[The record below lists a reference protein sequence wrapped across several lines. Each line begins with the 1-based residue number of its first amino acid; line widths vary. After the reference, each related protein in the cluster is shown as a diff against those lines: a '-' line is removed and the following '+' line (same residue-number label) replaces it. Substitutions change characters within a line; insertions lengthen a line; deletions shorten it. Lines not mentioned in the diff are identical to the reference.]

1 MTDSEEETLQENTNE
16 AAATAGAKL
25 RAARERK
32 GLTLEQVASETR
44 ISRRHLE
51 SLETG
56 NLEDM
61 PGRTY
66 VVGFARTYAKTV
78 GLNQEEIVGL
88 VREELDETEANERYD
103 QQTRRTFEPGDPSR
117 APGGRLLY
125 FSLFAVVILLVGI
138 FFAARALFAPAAE
151 IPSLVEQ
158 QREEEAQA
166 AAERQAEQQVDQPQ
180 EAAAAEPSGPV
191 VFTAEGETW
200 VRFYDEEGRVLQE
213 GTMREGDTFTV
224 PADAVNPQIITGRP
238 DRLAITIGDRPVRKL
253 STEVETLTDVPIS
266 ADALLARTGGVTTI
280 GFGLGSP
287 AAQEPETA
295 ESTVTSI
302 QPRAAPAPAPAP
314 ASRPTA
320 TTAPSPTPQRS
331 ATPTA
336 TQATR
341 TPAATASRAPTA
353 TPTPSPAATAPPRA
367 EPAEPQDGGVSPEPQ

>member
-1 MTDSEEETLQENTNE
+1 MTDSEEETLQETTNE

-56 NLEDM
+56 SLEDM

-78 GLNQEEIVGL
+78 GLDQEEIVGL

-103 QQTRRTFEPGDPSR
+103 QQSRRTFEPGDPSR

-158 QREEEAQA
+158 QQEEEAEAAAIRQA
-166 AAERQAEQQVDQPQ
+166 AQQVDQPQ
-180 EAAAAEPSGPV
+180 EAAAEEPSGPV

-213 GTMREGDTFTV
+213 GTMQEGETFTV

-287 AAQEPETA
+287 AAPGPETA
-295 ESTVTSI
+295 GATASAVE
-302 QPRAAPAPAPAP
+302 PRAAPAPRPATSTSTP
-314 ASRPTA
+314 AARM
-320 TTAPSPTPQRS
+320 
-331 ATPTA
+331 
-336 TQATR
+336 
-341 TPAATASRAPTA
+341 PAATASRAPAA

>member
-1 MTDSEEETLQENTNE
+1 MTDSEDETLQDNTNE
-16 AAATAGAKL
+16 ATATAGAKL

-66 VVGFARTYAKTV
+66 VVGFARTYARTV

-88 VREELDETEANERYD
+88 VREELDEAEANEQYD

-158 QREEEAQA
+158 QRKEEAQA

-213 GTMREGDTFTV
+213 GTMQEGDTFTV

-266 ADALLARTGGVTTI
+266 ADALLARSGGVTTI

-287 AAQEPETA
+287 AAPQPETA
-295 ESTVTSI
+295 GTTTAAV

-314 ASRPTA
+314 RPTA
-320 TTAPSPTPQRS
+320 TTALSPTPQRT

-336 TQATR
+336 TQAAR

-367 EPAEPQDGGVSPEPQ
+367 VPAEPQDGGVSPEPQ